1 MKNIIHGIGTISI
14 VLFPLFLSVGMMSL
28 INQNFVLSIILFSIT
43 LFMGIFIYLLLTNK
57 YFSSSF
63 RSIEEEI
70 NQTEKWVQE
79 QL

>member
-70 NQTEKWVQE
+70 NQTEK
-79 QL
+79 